1 MKRAF
6 QYVTHYGSANQ
17 DFADA
22 SVRRY
27 EQKGVLRAGVPSP
40 SPFSLPPCPLPPS
53 PFDACYAGYWTSDK
67 DYTFVK
73 EVRFLEPYLYKS
85 GSKLAGQKLKE
96 VADNLNCLQAF
107 KDSPRDQRSVRE
119 RFQKIIDLFKAK
131 VRKEE
136 ASSGISPKPLTET
149 EQPAVEIVEIMDNR
163 QNIEEVED
171 IKMVSDLL
179 GV

>member
-1 MKRAF
+1 MLN
-6 QYVTHYGSANQ
+6 Y
-17 DFADA
+17 DF
-22 SVRRY
+22 SH
-27 EQKGVLRAGVPSP
+27 LH
-40 SPFSLPPCPLPPS
+40 FSGT
-53 PFDACYAGYWTSDK
+53 FRWTSDK
-67 DYTFVK
+67 DYTLLK

-85 GSKLAGQKLKE
+85 GSKLEGQKWKE

-163 QNIEEVED
+163 QNVEDVED